1 MGLNEYDQ
9 LLIKLCHELLPY
21 LRQLGASQM
30 EAEDI
35 SQDIFIMAWQA
46 ELILPPKQLQAYLRK
61 AAKSR
66 YFDHWRHRQRTQQLL
81 TRYGPELL
89 PVIAELHPLPGDF
102 ARQQH
107 QLEKV
112 LLQLNDSEQQL
123 LLAHYQQALSL
134 KEIAQKK
141 QISVAAVKM
150 RLYRLKKKLRYLLGL
165 GGKSH
170 GSAD

>member
-1 MGLNEYDQ
+1 MLIRCMHPAQKDKKIKKDKLKFKLILASQIFLAGFFYALFFGVSNVNCAVGRQKVVGLNEYDQ

-66 YFDHWRHRQRTQQLL
+66 YFDHWRHRQRTQQLW
-81 TRYGPELL
+81 TRY
-89 PVIAELHPLPGDF
+89 
-102 ARQQH
+102 
-107 QLEKV
+107 
-112 LLQLNDSEQQL
+112 
-123 LLAHYQQALSL
+123 
-134 KEIAQKK
+134 
-141 QISVAAVKM
+141 
-150 RLYRLKKKLRYLLGL
+150 
-165 GGKSH
+165 
-170 GSAD
+170 